1 MPIYEYRCKQC
12 GQFEVMQRITDRP
25 LSRCPT
31 CRQKVTKLISNTSF
45 QLKGTGWYV
54 TDYARKD
61 GKTKDTAKETSSDST
76 EAKTESKT
84 ESKTEGKSESKSE
97 KSESKT
103 SKTKSKEAAAA

>member
-1 MPIYEYRCKQC
+1 MPIYEYHCKHC
-12 GQFEVMQRITDRP
+12 GQFEVMQRITDRR

-31 CRQKVTKLISNTSF
+31 CQKKVTKLISNTSF

-61 GKTKDTAKETSSDST
+61 GKSKDTGKEATADT
-76 EAKTESKT
+76 PEGKTET
-84 ESKTEGKSESKSE
+84 KTEGKSETTSKSD
-97 KSESKT
+97 KSETKT

>member
-1 MPIYEYRCKQC
+1 MPIYEYHCKQC
-12 GQFEVMQRITDRP
+12 GEFEVMQRITDRA
-25 LSRCPT
+25 LRRCPT
-31 CRQKVTKLISNTSF
+31 CQKKVTKLISNTSF

-61 GKTKDTAKETSSDST
+61 GKSKDTAKDATTETAETKT
-76 EAKTESKT
+76 ETKTEST
-84 ESKTEGKSESKSE
+84 SDTTSKSES